1 METIKRYNKHQEE
14 IKSKID
20 LLTEKLKK
28 HKTQFEK
35 NTSNWGFVGDIE
47 YINNYINEIINFI
60 NVD

>member
-28 HKTQFEK
+28 HKTQFEN
-35 NTSNWGFVGDIE
+35 NTSNWGFVGDID
-47 YINNYINEIINFI
+47 YINKKLDEILTFI
-60 NVD
+60 R

>member
-20 LLTEKLKK
+20 LLTEKLKQ
-28 HKTQFEK
+28 HKTQFEN

-47 YINNYINEIINFI
+47 YVSNNLDEILKFLK
-60 NVD
+60 

>member
-35 NTSNWGFVGDIE
+35 LGFCW
-47 YINNYINEIINFI
+47 
-60 NVD
+60 

>member
-28 HKTQFEK
+28 HKTQFEN